1 MTMKRYMIF
10 LIIICFVKPA
20 YSQEQNSIIKALYV
34 EDKINIDG
42 NLIESAWNAA
52 VPIIDFTQRE
62 LNEGQK
68 ATEKTELKILYDKN
82 NIYIGIICF
91 DSEPNK
97 IIHNELKWDGS
108 IESDDNIAFIID
120 TYSDF
125 RSGFFLR
132 LIRMER
138 EATD

>member
-1 MTMKRYMIF
+1 MIF
-10 LIIICFVKPA
+10 LIIICFVKPV

-34 EDKINIDG
+34 EEKINIDG

-82 NIYIGIICF
+82 NIYIGPVFPILNQNNACKICHNMLLY
-91 DSEPNK
+91 NK
-97 IIHNELKWDGS
+97 
-108 IESDDNIAFIID
+108 
-120 TYSDF
+120 
-125 RSGFFLR
+125 
-132 LIRMER
+132 
-138 EATD
+138 